1 MGIGLGIDTGGT
13 CTDAVL
19 YDFTQRR
26 ILAGAKSLTTKEDL
40 ALGISA
46 ALDQLPVELL
56 RRTERVALSTTLAT
70 NACVE
75 NKGGRAGLILIG
87 GDRQVVEKNGNQYGL
102 PSADHIY
109 FLDAEL
115 AEDGTVRREPDWERF
130 RQESAAFL
138 KGLEAAAVVS
148 YQGIRNPALEKQAQE
163 ILKESGVRV
172 IGGHELFWDRNYIR
186 RGASTLLNAR
196 LLPVIDTF
204 LQAVDRTLMER
215 EIHAPMVVVRSDGS
229 LMSESFSRERPVE
242 TILCGPAASVM
253 AGMHLAGCPD
263 CLVVDM
269 GGTTTDIALVR
280 GGIPVKVSD
289 GVTIGQWR
297 TFVKSVDI
305 HTIGLGGDS
314 VVRLDGQGGVSI
326 GPERVM
332 PLCSAAVRWPWIR
345 EELKELARS
354 GRTSACPLQE
364 FFCLVRDLAGREG
377 YTDRE
382 YRICEALRD
391 GALRID
397 RLAEAVHGDTYTL
410 DTRRLEREGVVLRCG
425 VTPTDVMHVL
435 GDYAAFDRQAAS
447 AAVAYLAQRLEME
460 PEVFGRMVFDQI
472 KRTLYEQLVHILL
485 ENENSA
491 YKGGQGPGL
500 DRLIRDSWD
509 RSHDQG
515 KSLLRLSLE
524 TSAVLVGIGAP
535 THLFLPQVAEKL
547 GTRCIIPPEAAV
559 ANALGA
565 LVGHIAA
572 AVTAEIEPFI
582 SESGQDQFRIYTS
595 QQHFTAVEEEEAIKI
610 ALKTAEEE
618 AVAEARRRGAAGE
631 LIITS
636 RVEPVMAKV
645 GHSLIDVQEIC
656 VCTHVTVTAA
666 GGAGF

>member
-40 ALGISA
+40 ALGIGA

-163 ILKESGVRV
+163 ILKESGVRA

-280 GGIPVKVSD
+280 GGIPVKESD

-345 EELKELARS
+345 EELEELARS

-364 FFCLVRDLAGREG
+364 FFCLVRDIAGREG

-397 RLAEAVHGDTYTL
+397 RLAEAAQGDTYTL

-435 GDYAAFDRQAAS
+435 GDYTAFDRQAAS

-460 PEVFGRMVFDQI
+460 PEAFGRMVFDQI

-491 YKGGQGPGL
+491 YKGMQGPGL
-500 DRLIRDSWD
+500 DRLIRDSWN
-509 RSHDQG
+509 RSHDQE

-547 GTRCIIPPEAAV
+547 GTRCVIPPEAAV

-595 QQHFTAVEEEEAIKI
+595 RQHFTAVEEEEAIKI

-631 LIITS
+631 LTITS

-666 GGAGF
+666 GGTGF

>member
-56 RRTERVALSTTLAT
+56 QRTERVALSTTLAT

-485 ENENSA
+485 ENENPA

-547 GTRCIIPPEAAV
+547 GTRCVIPPEAAV

>member
-1 MGIGLGIDTGGT
+1 MILPSG
-13 CTDAVL
+13 
-19 YDFTQRR
+19 R

-40 ALGISA
+40 ALGIGA

-163 ILKESGVRV
+163 ILKESGVRA

-345 EELKELARS
+345 EELEELARS

-364 FFCLVRDLAGREG
+364 FFCLVRDIAGREG

-397 RLAEAVHGDTYTL
+397 RLAEAAQGDTYTL

-435 GDYAAFDRQAAS
+435 GDYTAFDRQAAS

-460 PEVFGRMVFDQI
+460 PEAFGRMVFDQI

-491 YKGGQGPGL
+491 YKGMQGPGL
-500 DRLIRDSWD
+500 DRLIRDSWN
-509 RSHDQG
+509 RSHDQE

-547 GTRCIIPPEAAV
+547 GTRCVIPPEAAV

-595 QQHFTAVEEEEAIKI
+595 RQHFTAVEEEEAIKI

-631 LIITS
+631 LTITS

-666 GGAGF
+666 GGTGF

>member
-40 ALGISA
+40 ALGIGA

-163 ILKESGVRV
+163 ILKESGVRA

-345 EELKELARS
+345 EELEELARS

-364 FFCLVRDLAGREG
+364 FFCLVRDIAGREG

-382 YRICEALRD
+382 SRICEALRD

-397 RLAEAVHGDTYTL
+397 RLAEAAQGDTYTL

-435 GDYAAFDRQAAS
+435 GDYTAFDRQAAS

-460 PEVFGRMVFDQI
+460 PEAFGRMVFDQI

-491 YKGGQGPGL
+491 YKGMQGPGL
-500 DRLIRDSWD
+500 DRLIRDSWN
-509 RSHDQG
+509 RSHDQE

-547 GTRCIIPPEAAV
+547 GTRCVIPPEAAV

-595 QQHFTAVEEEEAIKI
+595 RQHFTAVEEEEAIKI

-631 LIITS
+631 LTITS

-666 GGAGF
+666 GGTGF

>member
-40 ALGISA
+40 ALGIGA

-163 ILKESGVRV
+163 ILKESGVRA

-345 EELKELARS
+345 EELEELARS

-364 FFCLVRDLAGREG
+364 FFCLVRDIAGREG

-397 RLAEAVHGDTYTL
+397 RLAEAAQGDTYTL

-435 GDYAAFDRQAAS
+435 GDYTAFDRQAAS

-460 PEVFGRMVFDQI
+460 PEAFGRMVFDQI

-491 YKGGQGPGL
+491 YKGMQGPGL
-500 DRLIRDSWD
+500 DRLIRDSWN
-509 RSHDQG
+509 RSHDQE

-547 GTRCIIPPEAAV
+547 GTRCVIPPEAAV

-595 QQHFTAVEEEEAIKI
+595 RQHFTAVEEEEAIKI

-631 LIITS
+631 LTITS

-666 GGAGF
+666 GGTGF

>member
-1 MGIGLGIDTGGT
+1 M
-13 CTDAVL
+13 
-19 YDFTQRR
+19 
-26 ILAGAKSLTTKEDL
+26 
-40 ALGISA
+40 
-46 ALDQLPVELL
+46 
-56 RRTERVALSTTLAT
+56 
-70 NACVE
+70 
-75 NKGGRAGLILIG
+75 
-87 GDRQVVEKNGNQYGL
+87 
-102 PSADHIY
+102 
-109 FLDAEL
+109 
-115 AEDGTVRREPDWERF
+115 
-130 RQESAAFL
+130 
-138 KGLEAAAVVS
+138 
-148 YQGIRNPALEKQAQE
+148 
-163 ILKESGVRV
+163 
-172 IGGHELFWDRNYIR
+172 
-186 RGASTLLNAR
+186 
-196 LLPVIDTF
+196 
-204 LQAVDRTLMER
+204 
-215 EIHAPMVVVRSDGS
+215 
-229 LMSESFSRERPVE
+229 
-242 TILCGPAASVM
+242 
-253 AGMHLAGCPD
+253 
-263 CLVVDM
+263 
-269 GGTTTDIALVR
+269 
-280 GGIPVKVSD
+280 
-289 GVTIGQWR
+289 
-297 TFVKSVDI
+297 
-305 HTIGLGGDS
+305 
-314 VVRLDGQGGVSI
+314 
-326 GPERVM
+326 
-332 PLCSAAVRWPWIR
+332 
-345 EELKELARS
+345 
-354 GRTSACPLQE
+354 
-364 FFCLVRDLAGREG
+364 
-377 YTDRE
+377 
-382 YRICEALRD
+382 
-391 GALRID
+391 
-397 RLAEAVHGDTYTL
+397 
-410 DTRRLEREGVVLRCG
+410 EREGVVLRCG

-485 ENENSA
+485 ENENPA

-547 GTRCIIPPEAAV
+547 GTRCVIPPEAAV